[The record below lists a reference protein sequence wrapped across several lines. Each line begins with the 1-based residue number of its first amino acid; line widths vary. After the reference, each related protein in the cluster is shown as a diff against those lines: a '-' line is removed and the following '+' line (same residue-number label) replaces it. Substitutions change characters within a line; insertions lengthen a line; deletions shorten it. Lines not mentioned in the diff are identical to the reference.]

1 MAYFDQ
7 MSLSRRAWESAGG
20 AVVAGALTGILL
32 GVNLW
37 AYIVATLVSVVGA
50 LPAGSQ
56 HRTVGGALLRGLV
69 GGTLWSTALLIAH
82 GVTGLPATSALPE
95 PPVAFLPFCFLPT
108 ALVAAIVW
116 LIANRRRA
124 STGNALGAGAPRSRI
139 HGGAVGSPRGRIQP
153 ERTARVRVDGETR
166 GEVGV

>member
-50 LPAGSQ
+50 VPAGSQ
-56 HRTVGGALLRGLV
+56 HRTVGGALLRGFV
-69 GGTLWSTALLIAH
+69 GATAWSTALLIAH
-82 GVTGLPATSALPE
+82 GITGLPATSALPE
-95 PPVAFLPFCFLPT
+95 PPVAFLPLCFLPT

-116 LIANRRRA
+116 LVANRRRA
-124 STGNALGAGAPRSRI
+124 SMGNDPGGALGSRT
-139 HGGAVGSPRGRIQP
+139 HGGTVGSRPRADNAIDDHP
-153 ERTARVRVDGETR
+153 T
-166 GEVGV
+166 